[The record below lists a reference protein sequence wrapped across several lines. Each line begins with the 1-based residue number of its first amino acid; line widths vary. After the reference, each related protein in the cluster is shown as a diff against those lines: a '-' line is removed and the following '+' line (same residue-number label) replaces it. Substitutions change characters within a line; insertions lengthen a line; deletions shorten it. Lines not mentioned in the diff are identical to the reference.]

1 MPSIDIAL
9 REMFLQPVLTPFRD
23 LVSAAMLRELAAW
36 ADQRAAQSGALPGPD
51 GKEETVDT
59 MLEGPDAADE
69 PTLEELEALARR
81 HANVEHVTPST
92 AAHPVAAADE
102 LPAIEQFEQRLRI
115 FLTEFV
121 TFSGGTVNTDRI
133 VADVRRR
140 LEAVVDLLVCAD
152 ARYAQQIGAPLAE
165 DVSRWGT
172 AVAWAILHRLG
183 LLFADDDVAGQSRSL
198 IDEYLL
204 GRTLQ
209 TALAEFGYSD
219 DVAADA
225 VLLVKALTAYQDWYK
240 EAAEDGRAL
249 AAVLMADG
257 DVQSF
262 TRVNRFQG
270 VLWFNKERFERLLR
284 WLELIAAVTLKAET
298 LPDADAIRASC
309 ARLVES
315 LTEAAEQSGY
325 RVEQLLAAP
334 QSEETLTDTGAV

>member
-165 DVSRWGT
+165 DVSRWEPPSP
-172 AVAWAILHRLG
+172 
-183 LLFADDDVAGQSRSL
+183 GQSS
-198 IDEYLL
+198 IAW
-204 GRTLQ
+204 GCCSPMTMW
-209 TALAEFGYSD
+209 
-219 DVAADA
+219 
-225 VLLVKALTAYQDWYK
+225 LVKA
-240 EAAEDGRAL
+240 AA
-249 AAVLMADG
+249 
-257 DVQSF
+257 
-262 TRVNRFQG
+262 
-270 VLWFNKERFERLLR
+270 
-284 WLELIAAVTLKAET
+284 
-298 LPDADAIRASC
+298 
-309 ARLVES
+309 
-315 LTEAAEQSGY
+315 
-325 RVEQLLAAP
+325 
-334 QSEETLTDTGAV
+334 